1 MESHR
6 KSLLGGAKLEAKHFK
21 SKGRL
26 AVLMMPPGRSHVVR
40 LHRDGRH
47 VANLPVDVTV
57 ESTETVDIR
66 LLSARKL
73 IKHIDGGGRM
83 ETRQTLQEQGIDIFL
98 TAAETQAVLAEL
110 ETTDTRRCLVM
121 GNPRGGRIVRS
132 A

>member
-26 AVLMMPPGRSHVVR
+26 AVLMMPPGRPHEVV
-40 LHRDGRH
+40 LKDGRR
-47 VANLPVDVTV
+47 LPVDVTV
-57 ESTETVDIR
+57 ASTETVDIR

-110 ETTDTRRCLVM
+110 ETTDTRRCTFAGV
-121 GNPRGGRIVRS
+121 G